1 MNNITDILF
10 QVHEN
15 ISFKFHSEI
24 ALVKGK
30 KKNISMTMQMV
41 QATILNTISANQY
54 ERLFECFCTD

>member
-30 KKNISMTMQMV
+30 KKKYIYDNANGAGYYLKYNISKS
-41 QATILNTISANQY
+41 I
-54 ERLFECFCTD
+54 